1 MCKKII
7 LLIIIYLLYII
18 IQKLTKYI
26 RNTFIYIWF
35 QYDSLKN
42 HNSTQLHKLSGW
54 KQSEKLFNETI
65 YDWIIKMN
73 PPIKPGN
80 KVFEMGCGTGAVLK
94 YINNK
99 IGDLSISGSDF
110 SSNAIK
116 KARQIFPKSKFYC
129 QNMIKKHT
137 IPSNSQ
143 DHVISTGALAM
154 YLNKDDML
162 TAMNEAIRITKPGS
176 SLCFTHFIEINKK
189 SIQHRVNKSYWLT
202 NSYYLGIENIKFFRL
217 KHHGDRY

>member
-1 MCKKII
+1 M
-7 LLIIIYLLYII
+7 
-18 IQKLTKYI
+18 
-26 RNTFIYIWF
+26 
-35 QYDSLKN
+35 
-42 HNSTQLHKLSGW
+42 
-54 KQSEKLFNETI
+54 
-65 YDWIIKMN
+65 IKMN

-110 SSNAIK
+110 SYNAIK

-143 DHVISTGALAM
+143 DNVLSAGALAM
-154 YLNKDDML
+154 YLYKDDML
-162 TAMNEAIRITKPGS
+162 TAIKEAIRITKPGS
-176 SLCFTHFIEINKK
+176 SLCFTHFIEENGNTIG
-189 SIQHRVNKSYWLT
+189 SIIQKVNKSYWIN
-202 NSYYLGIENIKFFRL
+202 NSNYLGIENIKFFTL
-217 KHHGDRY
+217 KHQGDRYGFVCNKKLNISKNE